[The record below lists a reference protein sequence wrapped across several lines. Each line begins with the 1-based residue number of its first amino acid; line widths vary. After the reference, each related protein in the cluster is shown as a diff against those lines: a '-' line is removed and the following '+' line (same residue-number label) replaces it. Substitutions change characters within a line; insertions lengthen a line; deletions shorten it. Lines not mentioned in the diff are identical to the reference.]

1 MKLQP
6 YEDYLEQTV
15 IPLRL
20 ACSTGS
26 GWPSLLSLWYTYRDG
41 SLYCATQ
48 SKAKVVAHLQQDARC
63 AFEIASDLPPYCGI
77 RGQATAEIVPQL
89 GEEILMQLLHRYLG
103 GTENG
108 LARMLLKN
116 KQDEVAIR
124 LSPVSIY
131 AWNFEARM
139 RNDFPDAA
147 TKPCPDV

>member
-6 YEDYLEQTV
+6 YEAYLEQTV

-26 GWPSLLSLWYTYRDG
+26 GWPFLLSLWYTYLDG
-41 SLYCATQ
+41 SVYCATQ
-48 SKAKVVAHLQQDARC
+48 SKAKVVARLQQDPRC
-63 AFEIASDLPPYCGI
+63 AYEIASDLPPYCGI
-77 RGQATAEIVPQL
+77 RGRATAEIVPLL

-103 GTENG
+103 GTDNR
-108 LARMLLKN
+108 LARTLLKN

-124 LSPVSIY
+124 LSPVSVY

-139 RNDFPDAA
+139 RNKFADAA
-147 TKPCPDV
+147 TKSCPDV